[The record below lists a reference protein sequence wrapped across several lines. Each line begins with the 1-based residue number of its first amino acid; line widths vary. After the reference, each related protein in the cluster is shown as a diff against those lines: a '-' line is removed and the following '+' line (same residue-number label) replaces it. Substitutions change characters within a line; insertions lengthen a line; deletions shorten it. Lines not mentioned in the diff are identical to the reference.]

1 MKDFEYLYS
10 NQFLENSLQNKF
22 SYALGYFAGIEDVM
36 LTI

>member
-22 SYALGYFAGIEDVM
+22 SDALGYFAGIEDVM